1 MFYVNKTIMDLDF
14 EKIIQAA
21 VVGVVACHVL
31 AMLLRGQK
39 IPQKKLAMPILSSM
53 AASYIL
59 GNKSLS
65 LRGDENLQVFIA
77 SAAAAY
83 MYGNM

>member
-1 MFYVNKTIMDLDF
+1 MDLDF

-21 VVGVVACHVL
+21 VTGVIACHVL
-31 AMLLRGQK
+31 AMLLKGQK
-39 IPQKKLAMPILSSM
+39 LPQKKLLMPVLSSM
-53 AASYIL
+53 AASYIM

-65 LRGDENLQVFIA
+65 LRGDDNLQVFIA

-83 MYGNM
+83 IYGGM